1 MTCKKTANQA
11 NLNSEKKDYTAIGL
25 LLLLALI
32 WGTSF
37 ILIKQGL
44 KVFEP
49 KELGALRV
57 TAAFLFLLPVGLMKF
72 KEIKPGDSYKLLAS
86 GLMGIFIPAFLFAT
100 AQTKIDS
107 SVAGILNTLS
117 PLFTMIM
124 GALFFQQRFKGYAI
138 VGIVVGFGGTFLL
151 MLSRAGGKISG
162 INFYA
167 LLIVLACLFY
177 GTNLNW
183 VKSKLL
189 HLGSLTLTSVS
200 LLFIGPIAMTFLFG
214 FTDFTIKMET
224 VPGAWKALGF
234 IVLLGCMSTAIATA
248 LFAKLVKLS
257 TPLFASSVT
266 YIMPIVSVMWG
277 VLDGESL
284 AIGHFIGMAFI
295 IGGVWLANKK

>member
-1 MTCKKTANQA
+1 MD
-11 NLNSEKKDYTAIGL
+11 SEKKDYTALGL

-44 KVFEP
+44 KVFAP
-49 KELGALRV
+49 QELGALRV
-57 TAAFLFLLPVGLMKF
+57 TAAFLFLLPVALVKF
-72 KEIKPGDSYKLLAS
+72 KEVKPGDPLKLFLS

-100 AQTKIDS
+100 AQTKLDS

-124 GALFFQQRFKGYAI
+124 GALFFHQRFKGYAI
-138 VGIVVGFGGTFLL
+138 IGIAVGFGGTLLL
-151 MLSRAGGKISG
+151 MLSRSGGKIAG
-162 INFYA
+162 LNYYA
-167 LLIVLACLFY
+167 LLVVLACLFY

-183 VKSKLL
+183 IKAKLL

-200 LLFIGPIAMTFLFG
+200 LLFIGPLAMIFLFG
-214 FTDFTIKMET
+214 FTDFTVKMET
-224 VPGAWKALGF
+224 DPGAWKALGF
-234 IVLLGCMSTAIATA
+234 VVLLGCMSTSIATA

-257 TPLFASSVT
+257 TPLYASSVT

-277 VLDGESL
+277 VLDGENL
-284 AIGHFIGMAFI
+284 ALGHFIGMAFI
-295 IGGVWLANKK
+295 VGGVWLANRK

>member
-1 MTCKKTANQA
+1 LTT
-11 NLNSEKKDYTAIGL
+11 EKKDYTALGL

-44 KVFEP
+44 KVFAP
-49 KELGALRV
+49 QELGALRV
-57 TAAFLFLLPVGLMKF
+57 TAAFLFLLPVALVKF
-72 KEIKPGDSYKLLAS
+72 KDVKPGDPLKLFLS

-100 AQTKIDS
+100 AQTKLDS

-124 GALFFQQRFKGYAI
+124 GALFFHQRFKGYAI
-138 VGIVVGFGGTFLL
+138 VGIAVGFGGTILL
-151 MLSRAGGKISG
+151 MLSRSGGKIAG
-162 INFYA
+162 INYYA
-167 LLIVLACLFY
+167 LLVVLACLFY

-183 VKSKLL
+183 IKAKLL

-200 LLFIGPIAMTFLFG
+200 LLFIGPLAMIFLFG

-224 VPGAWKALGF
+224 DPNAWKALGF
-234 IVLLGCMSTAIATA
+234 VVLLGCMSTSIATA

-257 TPLFASSVT
+257 TPLYASSVT

-284 AIGHFIGMAFI
+284 ALGHFIGMAFI
-295 IGGVWLANKK
+295 VGGVWLANKK